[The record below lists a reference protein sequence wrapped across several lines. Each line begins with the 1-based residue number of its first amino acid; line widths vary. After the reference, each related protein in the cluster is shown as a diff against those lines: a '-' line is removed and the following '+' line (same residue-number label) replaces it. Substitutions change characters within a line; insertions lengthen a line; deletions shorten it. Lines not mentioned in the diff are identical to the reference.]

1 MWILLVEMEAVP
13 PEGVHGV
20 VEEAG
25 DAPEGV
31 VLVRVGV
38 LLVVDVGL
46 LQRLGQQHRVLVVH
60 VVVSHAVV
68 HHQLLGPQVV
78 DTEADKYDIAAD

>member
-1 MWILLVEMEAVP
+1 M
-13 PEGVHGV
+13 

-38 LLVVDVGL
+38 LLVLDVGL

-68 HHQLLGPQVV
+68 HHQLLGPQVA
-78 DTEADKYDIAAD
+78 DTEAEKYNI

>member
-1 MWILLVEMEAVP
+1 M
-13 PEGVHGV
+13 

-25 DAPEGV
+25 DPPEGV
-31 VLVRVGV
+31 VLVWVGV
-38 LLVVDVGL
+38 LLVLDVRL
-46 LQRLGQQHRVLVVH
+46 LQRLGQQHRVLVVD

-78 DTEADKYDIAAD
+78 NTEADKYNIAAD